1 MHELELLKEV
11 YKISKSPTISAVPDD
26 VKKELLNVAKS
37 YTPSKLPDM
46 DLSVTR
52 SLGNFLF
59 KPNRFV
65 VANPHGPLTIIGYVM
80 VGTAIC
86 STSVWCIEKVWHW
99 IKRNQIP
106 AAVGPVQANRSS
118 SNENLY

>member
-1 MHELELLKEV
+1 MNELELLKEV

-37 YTPSKLPDM
+37 YTPSKLPDI

-65 VANPHGPLTIIGYVM
+65 VANPHASLTIIGYVM

-86 STSVWCIEKVWHW
+86 SASVWCIEKVRHW

-106 AAVGPVQANRSS
+106 GAVQAIRSS
-118 SNENLY
+118 SNENIY